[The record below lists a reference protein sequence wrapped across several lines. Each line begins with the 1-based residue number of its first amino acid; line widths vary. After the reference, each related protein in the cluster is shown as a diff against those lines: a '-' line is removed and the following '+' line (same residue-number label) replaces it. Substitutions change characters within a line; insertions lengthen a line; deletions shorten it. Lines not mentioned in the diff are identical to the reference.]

1 MTKNENRINALFE
14 ELVPASG
21 KADSLAGELVRAM
34 SRIAYRFYNDGD
46 QVGIGYG
53 KETCNPAAR
62 FLIAKGGKEIASLTT
77 AIWQV
82 YSEEAYEKLLDVLA
96 GAVADRVETNLQLR
110 EMPTEDMWDF
120 YDKDEDVDDSE
131 EEFEDDYEE
140 EDWDDEEDEDF

>member
-1 MTKNENRINALFE
+1 MTKNEDRINALFD
-14 ELVPASG
+14 ELVPADG
-21 KADSLAGELVRAM
+21 KADNLAGELIRAM
-34 SRIAYRFYNDGD
+34 SRIAYRFHNDGD

-62 FLIAKGGKEIASLTT
+62 FLIAKGGDEIASLTV

-96 GAVADRVETNLQLR
+96 GAVANRVETDLQLR

-120 YDKDEDVDDSE
+120 FNEDEDVDDSE
-131 EEFEDDYEE
+131 EEFEGDYEE
-140 EDWDDEEDEDF
+140 DEWDDEEF